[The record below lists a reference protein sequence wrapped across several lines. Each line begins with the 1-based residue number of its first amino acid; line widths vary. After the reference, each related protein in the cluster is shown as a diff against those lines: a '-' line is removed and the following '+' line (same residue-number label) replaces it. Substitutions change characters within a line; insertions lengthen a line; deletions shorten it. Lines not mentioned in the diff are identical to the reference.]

1 MQIFLDIGNTF
12 VKIARLHNGKL
23 EGVPRVPSI
32 DFVKNPIK
40 YLDNYYSSD
49 SKLYIA
55 SVAKESSNLVLFEKL
70 AEGGFNYENI
80 KVRKEFN
87 GFKTLYNPVTLGV
100 DRWLACLAAHRTY
113 QQDVVVI
120 DAGTA
125 ITLDIV
131 TSNGIHLGGYIIPGI
146 ASLGQTIKLSTG
158 LCFDNSILKTVN
170 LIPTN
175 TNDALVSGN
184 WAMIS
189 GFFRKIEETIISNN
203 LCISSDKLSWIL
215 TGGDYE
221 KVGEHLRPPFYVN
234 KQLVL
239 EGALIVSGQLTER
252 HDS

>member
-158 LCFDNSILKTVN
+158 LCFDNSTLKTAN
-170 LIPTN
+170 SIPTN
-175 TNDALVSGN
+175 TNDVLVLGN
-184 WAMIS
+184 WVMIS